1 MDDSNQRYFNRELS
15 WLEFNQRVLNEAR
28 DQSNPLLERVK
39 FLAITASNLDEF
51 FMVRVG
57 GLQMLSQALSSAT
70 DPTGMTATEQLDAI
84 RQRTRR
90 MVAEQYECLRELE
103 EHLAELGIRRLTPR
117 TLSEVQSVGLERN
130 YIDEIVSVHAPL
142 AADADALPH
151 LQGGTLHVC
160 VRLQG
165 QGLGKRGLPEEE
177 AEAGDR
183 FVVIPLSTNLP
194 RLLVLPS
201 ERGCE
206 FLMLEDALGMLADR
220 FFPGDEVLDCVPFR
234 ITRNADM
241 GVREDGAEDLMS
253 GMEEVLLERKW
264 SDCVR
269 LEIDANVSLEVR
281 EFLSRC
287 LEVEEAEV
295 YEIPGPLNL
304 SAWMSLTSLH
314 GYDGAKAD
322 PWAPQISPSLP
333 SNENIFKVLSQK
345 SVLLVH
351 PYESFEPVLRLL
363 EQAAVDPDVLAIKQT
378 LYRTSK
384 DSPIIKSLA
393 RAAENGKNV
402 TALVELKARFDEQR
416 NIDWARRLESAG
428 VHVIHGVKGLKTH
441 AKLCI
446 VVRREPQGV
455 QRYVHFGTGNYNEIT
470 SRIYSDV
477 SYLTADDDL
486 GADAISFFNAISGYS
501 EPLPFRRIEAAPLGL
516 RDKLLELIDVEILR
530 KQEGMQAS
538 IQAKFNSLVDPTLI
552 NALYAAS
559 QAGVEVKLNIRG
571 ICCLRPGVPGL
582 SENIHVVSIVDRF
595 LEHARIVH
603 FHHGGDDLVFISSAD
618 WMQRNLDK
626 RIELLTPIEDNES
639 RKRLIEILETYF
651 RDNVKARVLMSDGS
665 FVRVRELPSAKLR
678 NQPILRSQQ
687 ELWRRAVEASA
698 QLEHQ
703 RVTRFEPHQGPDES
717 P

>member
-1 MDDSNQRYFNRELS
+1 MDEPNQRYFNRELS

-28 DQSNPLLERVK
+28 DLSNPLLERVK

-57 GLQMLSQALSSAT
+57 GLQMLHQAGSSAT
-70 DPTGMTATEQLDAI
+70 DPTGLSVAQQLEAI

-90 MVAEQYECLRELE
+90 MVGDQYECLVELE
-103 EHLAELGIRRLTPR
+103 DLLSELGIRRLTPK
-117 TLSEVQSVGLERN
+117 TLNEVQRKGLESN
-130 YIDEIVSVHAPL
+130 YTDEVVSVHAPMS
-142 AADADALPH
+142 ADESHMPH

-165 QGLGKRGLPEEE
+165 QGLGKVQATEDEGEQGE
-177 AEAGDR
+177 R
-183 FVVIPLSTNLP
+183 FVVIPLSSNLP

-206 FLMLEDALGMLADR
+206 FLMLEDAIYLMLDR
-220 FFPGDEVLDCVPFR
+220 FFPGDHILDCVPFR

-241 GVREDGAEDLMS
+241 GVREDSAEDLMS

-269 LEIDANVSLEVR
+269 LELDSRASSEVR
-281 EFLSRC
+281 QFLASG
-287 LEVEEAEV
+287 LEVESEEI
-295 YEIPGPLNL
+295 YDIPGPLNL
-304 SAWMSLTSLH
+304 SALMSLTSLH
-314 GYDGAKAD
+314 GFESAKAE
-322 PWAPQISPSLP
+322 PWTPQISPHLQAS
-333 SNENIFKVLSQK
+333 ENIFKVLSQR
-345 SVLLVH
+345 SILLYH

-384 DSPIIKSLA
+384 DSPIIKALA

-446 VVRREPQGV
+446 VVRREPHGV

-470 SRIYSDV
+470 ARIYSDV

-516 RDKLLELIDVEILR
+516 RDKLLELIDIEINR

-538 IQAKFNSLVDPTLI
+538 ITAKLNSLVDPTLI
-552 NALYAAS
+552 DALYAAS

-571 ICCLRPGVPGL
+571 ICCLKPGVPGL

-595 LEHARIVH
+595 LEHARIFH
-603 FHHGGDDLVFISSAD
+603 FHHGGDDLVYISSAD

-626 RIELLTPIEDNES
+626 RIELLTPIDDAES
-639 RKRLIEILETYF
+639 RRRLIDILETYF
-651 RDNVKARVLMSDGS
+651 RDNVKARVLMTDGS
-665 FVRVRELPSAKLR
+665 FVRVRELAGSKGR
-678 NQPILRSQQ
+678 NQPIMRSQL
-687 ELWRRAVEASA
+687 ELWRKATEASS
-698 QLEHQ
+698 QVEQQ
-703 RVTRFEPHQGPDES
+703 RLTRFEPHQGPDDS